1 MYLSMGNVAATHRV
15 GVLFIDF
22 ERQRRMR
29 VEGRAELVFDGAL
42 LSKYPEAQFLVRVE
56 ADRIYPNCP
65 RYIHKFELV
74 ERSSFVPRAAVPT
87 PVPAW
92 KQSDW
97 ASDVLPAGDPARRAR

>member
-1 MYLSMGNVAATHRV
+1 
-15 GVLFIDF
+15 
-22 ERQRRMR
+22 MR
-29 VEGRAELVFDGAL
+29 VEGRAELVFDGTL